1 MYLIHQENAEYNAWM
16 RLIYLIPAGLLIGA
30 LIGLY
35 YQEMEA
41 LWVLLGDAVFI
52 SVLFY
57 FIFPRQYQIYDD
69 KLRIVLGR
77 PFRIDIRLDGIQEV
91 RHTQGYKA
99 HVYSGLRFATSSRY
113 VIEIVKKKGMNYII
127 SPQHGELFL
136 QQLTQAAKGRAAEH

>member
-30 LIGLY
+30 LVGLY
-35 YQEMEA
+35 YQELEA

-69 KLRIVLGR
+69 KLRIVLGK
-77 PFRIDIRLDGIQEV
+77 PFRIDIRLEGIQEV
-91 RHTQGYKA
+91 KHTRGYKA

-136 QQLTQAAKGRAAEH
+136 QQLNQATKGRAAAR